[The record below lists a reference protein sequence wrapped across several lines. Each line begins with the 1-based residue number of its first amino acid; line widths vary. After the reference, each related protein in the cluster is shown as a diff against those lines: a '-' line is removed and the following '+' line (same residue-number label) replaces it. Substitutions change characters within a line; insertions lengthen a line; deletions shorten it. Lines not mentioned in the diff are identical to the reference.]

1 VNKGSKA
8 QSNYNTYMS
17 YIYVLGV
24 CGSIHSWLSDG
35 LMKGCLF
42 ASGVWRLFTSD
53 GAQTW
58 YILENGQFVSG
69 VDFDVVDKDACWH
82 YDGSTLVAPVSTNP
96 SAHILGQ
103 APSSGPAASRKQK
116 LPYLS
121 LEFRLDGMVINMDD
135 FVSSLKFVGF
145 VIPPIPVIMAAFT
158 IHTKTQYPWLTAD
171 FMLFDNEGND
181 YMFKGS
187 VGPTA
192 PAPAAVS

>member
-1 VNKGSKA
+1 
-8 QSNYNTYMS
+8 MS

-24 CGSIHSWLSDG
+24 CGNIHSWLSDG
-35 LMKGCLF
+35 LMKGRLF
-42 ASGVWRLFTSD
+42 ASGVWRLLTSD
-53 GAQTW
+53 GAQNW
-58 YILENGQFVSG
+58 YILENGQFVG
-69 VDFDVVDKDACWH
+69 GADFDVVDKDVCWH

-103 APSSGPAASRKQK
+103 APSSGTGGSGSRKQK

-121 LEFRLDGMVINMDD
+121 LEFRLEGMVINMDD

-171 FMLFDNEGND
+171 FTLFDNEGND
-181 YMFKGS
+181 YEFKGS
-187 VGPTA
+187 VGPSA
-192 PAPAAVS
+192 PAPAALS